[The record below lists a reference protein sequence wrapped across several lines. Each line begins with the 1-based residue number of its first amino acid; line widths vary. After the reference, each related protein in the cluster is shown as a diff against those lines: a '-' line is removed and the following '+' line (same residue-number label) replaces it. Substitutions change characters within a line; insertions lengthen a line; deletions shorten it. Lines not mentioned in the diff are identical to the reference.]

1 MIKKVLNKP
10 NQEDTKNILHS
21 MEALCNTDED
31 SDNDGNIANKKFSN
45 AKLAKEISNWE
56 DVNRWL
62 RLVIMLLFNGPS
74 KKANII

>member
-45 AKLAKEISNWE
+45 AKLAKEISN
-56 DVNRWL
+56 
-62 RLVIMLLFNGPS
+62 
-74 KKANII
+74 